1 MLNVVNVRTMA
12 WVSKRVGNYS
22 LVMAY
27 QNIAPTPKAI
37 KACTG
42 WIIEYNNIQN
52 NNLIPSIRDVTPPMK
67 ANITNTVI

>member
-52 NNLIPSIRDVTPPMK
+52 NNLIV
-67 ANITNTVI
+67 

>member
-12 WVSKRVGNYS
+12 WVFKRVGNYS

-27 QNIAPTPKAI
+27 QNITPNANPI

-52 NNLIPSIRDVTPPMK
+52 INLIAYIRDVTAPMK
-67 ANITNTVI
+67 ASITNHVI

>member
-1 MLNVVNVRTMA
+1 MLNVVNVRTVP

-27 QNIAPTPKAI
+27 QNIAPNANPI

-42 WIIEYNNIQN
+42 WIIEYNNTQN
-52 NNLIPSIRDVTPPMK
+52 INLIAYIRDVTAPMK
-67 ANITNTVI
+67 ASITNHVI

>member
-1 MLNVVNVRTMA
+1 MLNVVNVRTVP

-27 QNIAPTPKAI
+27 QNIAPNANPI

-42 WIIEYNNIQN
+42 WIIEYNNIQK
-52 NNLIPSIRDVTPPMK
+52 NNLIPSIMDVTPPMK
-67 ANITNTVI
+67 ASITNTVI